1 MKKALLVVGI
11 LVVAA
16 LLYWGSTSK
25 ETAKGTIKNVTIAKL
40 PDSTQTVVLLE
51 AEGAETKNLTFCG
64 SVANRIP
71 GEGTVVE
78 FGFSPKKDSAG
89 AVECNNLDRIRIIK

>member
-16 LLYWGSTSK
+16 LVYWGSTSK
-25 ETAKGTIKNVTIAKL
+25 ETATGTIKNVTTAKL
-40 PDSTQTVVLLE
+40 PDSTRTVVLLE
-51 AEGAETKNLTFCG
+51 AAGAEAKNLTFCG
-64 SVANRIP
+64 SVGNRIP

-78 FGFSPKKDSAG
+78 FGFSPKKGSDG
-89 AVECNNLDRIRIIK
+89 TVECNNLERIRVIK